1 MKKFCNLLREH
12 ATNILKFEKKK
23 LLPLTKEELKLHPDA
38 PNYYICGKRILE
50 KLTKS
55 KNYQKVR
62 NYCHYPG

>member
-50 KLTKS
+50 KLT
-55 KNYQKVR
+55 
-62 NYCHYPG
+62 